1 MKTQKVKIYQ
11 KLKTTHPFSRQM
23 VEELPKASILDF
35 ENIESISASFADE
48 LLRRNHFTKIVNAKP
63 NIKRIIEAVQNRT

>member
-1 MKTQKVKIYQ
+1 MITKEVKIYQ
-11 KLKTTHPFSRQM
+11 KLKTAYPFSRQM
-23 VEELPKASILDF
+23 VKELPEASVLDF
-35 ENIESISASFADE
+35 KNIESISASFADE